1 MFFNLKM
8 LELSKKYLQKEEKDF
23 SLEDL
28 EKLQKLIK
36 YHSDLYYNQQNPI
49 ISDYEYDLLFKKLQN
64 LEKKFDIKDAETS
77 KV

>member
-1 MFFNLKM
+1 M

>member
-1 MFFNLKM
+1 M

-23 SLEDL
+23 SLKDL

-49 ISDYEYDLLFKKLQN
+49 ISDYEYDLLFKSFAILSHSSS
-64 LEKKFDIKDAETS
+64 LV

>member
-1 MFFNLKM
+1 M
-8 LELSKKYLQKEEKDF
+8 LELSKKYLQKSEEELVF
-23 SLEDL
+23 EDI
-28 EKLQKLIK
+28 EKLQNLIK

>member
-1 MFFNLKM
+1 M

-23 SLEDL
+23 SLKDL

-49 ISDYEYDLLFKKLQN
+49 ISDY
-64 LEKKFDIKDAETS
+64 
-77 KV
+77 

>member
-1 MFFNLKM
+1 M

-23 SLEDL
+23 SLKDL